1 MLLGALG
8 QPRWPHYRT
17 LQAKAGA
24 LHYFLN
30 RDHPFVDGNKRFAV
44 AAMETFLFMN
54 DAQLIAT
61 DDEVTAFALGV
72 ARGEI
77 DRPMCAEF
85 LQRRVL
91 RRAWEDDQIGHW
103 LFRMPPEDRAAV
115 GDIFREGM
123 GMVRHRRIRRALD
136 QVLEDAGA

>member
-17 LQAKAGA
+17 LQTKAGA

-44 AAMETFLFMN
+44 AAMEMFLFMN
-54 DAQLIAT
+54 EAQLIAT

-72 ARGEI
+72 ARGEL
-77 DRPMCAEF
+77 DRSMCAEF
-85 LQRRVL
+85 LRRRVM
-91 RRAWEDDQIGHW
+91 RRTWDTDQMVRW
-103 LFRMPPEDRAAV
+103 LIRMPPEDRAAV
-115 GDIFREGM
+115 GDIFREGI
-123 GMVRHRRIRRALD
+123 GMVRYRRIQSALD

>member
-17 LQAKAGA
+17 LQTKAGA

-44 AAMETFLFMN
+44 AAMEMFLFMN
-54 DAQLIAT
+54 EAQLIAT

-72 ARGEI
+72 ARGEL
-77 DRPMCAEF
+77 DRSMCAEF
-85 LQRRVL
+85 LRRRVM
-91 RRAWEDDQIGHW
+91 RRTWDTDQMVRW
-103 LFRMPPEDRAAV
+103 LIRMPPEDRAAV
-115 GDIFREGM
+115 GDIFGEGI
-123 GMVRHRRIRRALD
+123 GMVRYRRIQSALD